1 MGLPTG
7 VAVAV
12 SLQRVENRANV
23 VAVVLVAHSM
33 PHFTP
38 KDPTMTISRY
48 LAAASALLLLSAC
61 ASRPAATQASAPTTI
76 GPPIGST
83 LVAPPSS
90 QSTRDPRQQHQV
102 VGDPAAQENTGSAL
116 PAAPHSA
123 QTTATTQAS
132 DDASTRAER
141 DAHALY
147 TTTPVRDPWEG
158 YNRKMQGFNRG
169 ADKVLFRPVALAYDK
184 VTPKPVKTGIRNMFG
199 NLGQPGTAVSQAMQG
214 HPVKA
219 AQSLGRF
226 VVNSTV
232 GVAGLFDPAT
242 RFGMPKYNED
252 VGQAF
257 ATWGWD
263 NSRYLVMPILGPGT
277 VRDTVGRFGDQQ
289 LTPINYIDSARVAN
303 SLMGLQI
310 ADGRARMLPMD
321 AARRDAVDDYTFVRD
336 AWAQRRQK
344 QIADE

>member
-1 MGLPTG
+1 M
-7 VAVAV
+7 
-12 SLQRVENRANV
+12 
-23 VAVVLVAHSM
+23 
-33 PHFTP
+33 
-38 KDPTMTISRY
+38 TMSRY
-48 LAAASALLLLSAC
+48 LAAAGTLLLLSAC
-61 ASRPAATQASAPTTI
+61 ASRPATTASAPTMI
-76 GPPIGST
+76 GPPNGAT

-90 QSTRDPRQQHQV
+90 QSTLDPLAQPHIA
-102 VGDPAAQENTGSAL
+102 GAALTQETAGSAQ
-116 PAAPHSA
+116 PPTAQSA
-123 QTTATTQAS
+123 QTTAATPAS
-132 DDASTRAER
+132 ADASVRAEQ
-141 DAHALY
+141 DAQALY
-147 TTTPVRDPWEG
+147 TTAPVRDPWEG
-158 YNRKMQGFNRG
+158 YNRKMHGFNRG
-169 ADKVLFRPVALAYDK
+169 ADRVLFRPVAVAYDK

-199 NLGQPGTAVSQAMQG
+199 NLGQPGTAVSQVMQG

-226 VVNSTV
+226 VVNSTI

-242 RFGMPKYNED
+242 RFGMPRYNED
-252 VGQAF
+252 VGQVF

-289 LTPINYIDSARVAN
+289 LTPISYVDSARVAN
-303 SLMGLQI
+303 SLMGLQL